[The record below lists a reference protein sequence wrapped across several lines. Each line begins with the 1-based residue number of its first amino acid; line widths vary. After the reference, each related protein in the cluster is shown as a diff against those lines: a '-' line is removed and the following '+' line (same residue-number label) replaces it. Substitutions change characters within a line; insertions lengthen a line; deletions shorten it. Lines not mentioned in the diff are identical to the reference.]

1 VEYDDE
7 YSDDW
12 EEYEPSM
19 GGGEFVDGGEGPPSA
34 RYDAEER

>member
-19 GGGEFVDGGEGPPSA
+19 GGGEFVDGGEGLPSA
-34 RYDAEER
+34 RYDAEE